1 MRTSDSPSGEQ
12 RSRRGGGKV
21 RLSDVL
27 TDRGQ
32 VLKRRLAVPVL
43 IAALAVIPLLIL
55 EDRAADRADS
65 PWLAAANWVIW
76 GVFAVELLVMLYVS
90 RRRRAYLR
98 YAWLDVCI
106 VVVTLPV
113 LPHLLAAL
121 RLARLARFLPM
132 LRLLRLAAG
141 AHHLRVTVGR
151 VFGTAGLKYVL
162 AILVPLI
169 IGAGAL
175 FSYIEEGY
183 TAIDGIW
190 WAIVTSTSVGY
201 GDVVPTSWP
210 GRAVA
215 TVVMVVGLSFVA
227 LLTAAIAARIVDAE
241 DDREHDELIRRLDE
255 QQAENREIKAQLQ
268 DLTEAI
274 KRL

>member
-1 MRTSDSPSGEQ
+1 M
-12 RSRRGGGKV
+12 
-21 RLSDVL
+21 L
-27 TDRGQ
+27 THRGQ
-32 VLKRRLAVPVL
+32 VLKRRLAAPVL
-43 IAALAVIPLLIL
+43 LAALAVIPLLIL
-55 EDRAADRADS
+55 EDRFADRGGSA
-65 PWLAAANWVIW
+65 WLVAANWVIW
-76 GVFAVELLVMLYVS
+76 GVFAVELMVMLYVS
-90 RRRRAYLR
+90 PRRRAYLR

-106 VVVTLPV
+106 VVVTLPL
-113 LPHLLAAL
+113 LPHLLATL
-121 RLARLARFLPM
+121 RLARLGRLVPM
-132 LRLLRLAAG
+132 LRLLRLAAA
-141 AHHLRVTVGR
+141 AHHLRVAVGR

-162 AILVPLI
+162 AVLIPLI

-175 FSYIEEGY
+175 FSYLEEGH
-183 TAIDGIW
+183 TVVDGIW

-201 GDVVPTSWP
+201 GDVVPTSWS

-255 QQAENREIKAQLQ
+255 QQTENREIKAQLR